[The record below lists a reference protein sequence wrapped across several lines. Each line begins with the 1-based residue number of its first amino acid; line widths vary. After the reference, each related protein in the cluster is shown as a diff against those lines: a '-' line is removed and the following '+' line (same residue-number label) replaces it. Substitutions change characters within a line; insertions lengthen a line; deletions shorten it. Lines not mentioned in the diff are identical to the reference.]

1 MTHTCAALTLS
12 AAALLLC
19 ACDTSK
25 DYGSSNS
32 NAPVPANGVWML
44 QSRVLTSQCEPEL
57 PERRLT
63 VNVVQSGGTARVF
76 VDVDSDGSFGELVE
90 LPGTVRGEQLRAT
103 GIVDRAGTQY
113 HLDLTLDWIVWGSM
127 TGEMRVTS
135 MPPAGSGVP
144 PCVTDEAVTA
154 IKIGNAPL
162 FDLSGPWAVTQ
173 TVSFASGPLQALT
186 GSQVNPDWDIA
197 QEGESLL
204 RGIFYVASS
213 DTRRYLGVVNDSQII
228 LGGTFAAWGQEFH
241 ITYSTLNAHGDV
253 MSGQLLARY
262 GANKEFEIGW
272 DVDALR
278 QPSLNALA
286 LLELSASEA
295 GTVHVRDELGRALA
309 FAHDGVQPLRTRLKP
324 GVFWVEKDGQSL
336 PIVVKPTARIALDL
350 DALKPKR

>member
-1 MTHTCAALTLS
+1 MTHTCAALAL
-12 AAALLLC
+12 AASILLVP

-25 DYGSSNS
+25 DFGSSTS

-44 QSRVLTSQCEPEL
+44 QSRVLTSECEPEL

-63 VNVVQSGGTARVF
+63 INVVQSGQSARIF

-90 LPGTVRGEQLRAT
+90 LPGTVRGEQLRAA

-135 MPPAGSGVP
+135 MPPAGSGLP
-144 PCVTDEAVTA
+144 PCLTEEAVTA

-173 TVSFASGPLQALT
+173 TVSFASGPLQALS
-186 GSQVNPDWDIA
+186 GSHVEVDWDIA
-197 QEGESLL
+197 QESDNLL
-204 RGIFYVASS
+204 RGVFYVASS

-228 LGGTFAAWGQEFH
+228 LGGTFAAWGHEFH
-241 ITYSTLNAHGDV
+241 ITYSTLNANGDD
-253 MSGQLLARY
+253 MRGQLLARY

-272 DVDALR
+272 DIEGLR

-286 LLELSASEA
+286 LLEVAAGEA
-295 GTVHVRDELGRALA
+295 GTVLVRDELGRALE
-309 FAHDGVQPLRTRLKP
+309 FAHDGIKPLRTHLKP
-324 GVFWVEKDGQSL
+324 GVFWIEKNGKSQ
-336 PIVVKPTARIALDL
+336 PVVAKPTARIALDL
-350 DALKPKR
+350 NAPKK